1 MRAVLDA
8 GGCGFEDVVK
18 VTVFLTDIDDR
29 PLINPVRQE
38 VFGATRPASTLVEVP
53 RLAVDGREGRDR
65 VRRARAVS
73 DDPYN
78 AFITRVEPGPAGE
91 GPLAGRTLAVKDLFD
106 TAGIRTT
113 YGSGLYAD
121 HVPERNATAVQ
132 RLLDAG
138 AVLVGKTHLPEFAW
152 SVLGQSEWY
161 GTCHNP
167 THPGKTTGGSSSGS
181 AAALAAGLCELALGT
196 DTGCSIR
203 LPSAACEVVGLKSQ
217 WGLIPTDGVFPLVPT
232 LDTVGPMAR
241 SVEDVAL
248 MWSVLTERPVPE
260 PRLAGLTV
268 GLLRQ
273 PPGIG
278 DGRETERSDA
288 AEAWVADL
296 ERLGARVVEARIPD
310 ATANTWPQFQ
320 HEALQSHA
328 ATFPS
333 RADEYGEL
341 MQKKLRAAQRATPEE
356 IEAAYRAIEEWR
368 RYEPEVDLYVSPCYA
383 VELPPEDADELEVRL
398 PLTSFLR
405 WANLT
410 GWAGLAI
417 ANMQLVA
424 PRDEVVL
431 AAGLAWERG

>member
-1 MRAVLDA
+1 M
-8 GGCGFEDVVK
+8 
-18 VTVFLTDIDDR
+18 
-29 PLINPVRQE
+29 
-38 VFGATRPASTLVEVP
+38 
-53 RLAVDGREGRDR
+53 
-65 VRRARAVS
+65 S
-73 DDPYN
+73 DDPCN
-78 AFITRVEPGPAGE
+78 AFITRVDPDLEPRA
-91 GPLAGRTLAVKDLFD
+91 GPLVGRTLAVKDLFD

-113 YGSGLYAD
+113 YGSKIYGE
-121 HVPERNATAVQ
+121 HVPERTAPAVQ

-167 THPGKTTGGSSSGS
+167 THPGRTTGGSSSGS

-203 LPSAACEVVGLKSQ
+203 LPSAGCETVGLKSE
-217 WGLIPTDGVFPLVPT
+217 WGLIPLDGVYPLCPT

-241 SVEDVAL
+241 SVEDLAL
-248 MWSVLTERPVPE
+248 MWSVLTGRPVPE
-260 PRLAGLTV
+260 PRLDGLTV

-288 AEAWVADL
+288 AEAWVPDL
-296 ERLGARVVEARIPD
+296 QRLGARVVEAHVPEPS
-310 ATANTWPQFQ
+310 ANTWPQFQ

-328 ATFPS
+328 RTFPS
-333 RADEYGEL
+333 RADEYGEV
-341 MQKKLRAAQRATPEE
+341 MRIKLEAAQRAMPEA

-368 RYEPEVDLYVSPCYA
+368 RFEPEVDLYVSPCYA
-383 VELPPEDADELEVRL
+383 IELPPEDADELEIRL
-398 PLTSFLR
+398 PLSSFLR
-405 WANLT
+405 WVNLT

-417 ANMQLVA
+417 GNMQLVA
-424 PRDEVVL
+424 PKDETVL
-431 AAGLAWERG
+431 AAGLAWERR

>member
-1 MRAVLDA
+1 VS
-8 GGCGFEDVVK
+8 
-18 VTVFLTDIDDR
+18 ID
-29 PLINPVRQE
+29 PW
-38 VFGATRPASTLVEVP
+38 
-53 RLAVDGREGRDR
+53 
-65 VRRARAVS
+65 
-73 DDPYN
+73 N
-78 AFITRVEPGPAGE
+78 AFITRIDPGEARPGP
-91 GPLAGRTLAVKDLFD
+91 LSGRRLAVKDLFD

-113 YGSGLYAD
+113 YGSGLYAE
-121 HVPERNATAVQ
+121 HVPTRTAVAVQ

-138 AVLVGKTHLPEFAW
+138 AVMVGKTHLPEFAW
-152 SVLGQSEWY
+152 SVLGQSQWY

-181 AAALAAGLCELALGT
+181 AVALAAGFCELALGS

-217 WGLIPTDGVFPLVPT
+217 WGLIPIEGVYPLCPT

-248 MWSVLTERPVPE
+248 MWSVLAARPVPA
-260 PRLAGLTV
+260 PRLAGLKV

-278 DGRETERSDA
+278 DGRVTETSDA
-288 AEAWVADL
+288 AEVWVADL
-296 ERLGARVVEARIPD
+296 ERLGARVVEARVPEPS
-310 ATANTWPQFQ
+310 ANTWPQFQ
-320 HEALQSHA
+320 HEALKSHA

-333 RADEYGEL
+333 RADAYGTV
-341 MQKKLRAAQRATPEE
+341 MRIKLEAAQRATPDE
-356 IEAAYRAIEEWR
+356 IAAAYRAIEEWR
-368 RYEPEVDLYVSPCYA
+368 RFQPEVDLYVSPCYA

-398 PLTSFLR
+398 PLSSFLR
-405 WANLT
+405 WVNLT

-417 ANMQLVA
+417 GNMQLIA

-431 AAGLAWERG
+431 AAGLAWERR